1 MIVTSKTIIISLLS
15 KIIIADNYHQLIEN
29 HHATKFWF
37 FMITLDI
44 NSLFTHILLDATIN
58 ICMDLVFKE
67 DKIQTSL
74 SDASI
79 TSKESII
86 LFDYKY

>member
-1 MIVTSKTIIISLLS
+1 
-15 KIIIADNYHQLIEN
+15 
-29 HHATKFWF
+29 
-37 FMITLDI
+37 MITLDI

-58 ICMDLVFKE
+58 NCMDLVFKE

-86 LFDYKY
+86 LFDNKH

>member
-1 MIVTSKTIIISLLS
+1 MIVTSKTIIMLS